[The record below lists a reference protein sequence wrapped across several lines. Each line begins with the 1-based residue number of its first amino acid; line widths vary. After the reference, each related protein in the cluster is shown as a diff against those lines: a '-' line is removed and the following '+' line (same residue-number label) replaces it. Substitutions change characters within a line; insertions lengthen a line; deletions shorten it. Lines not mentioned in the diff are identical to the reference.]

1 MTAPHIKKNIAA
13 KTAKAAELF
22 GLFGQSDVVAMVMIE
37 QDPFKPFNLKASM
50 DQNYPQPK

>member
-1 MTAPHIKKNIAA
+1 MTAPNIKKNVAA
-13 KTAKAAELF
+13 RTAEAEKLF

-37 QDPFKPFNLKASM
+37 QDPSKPFNLKASM